1 MNKKLLNH
9 SILKSTQAKNVK
21 SSLKFLRFS
30 FSRFQRLLRAASFG
44 GAAGGGAALEQARPK
59 AELTKGSSTFFVNRQ
74 GLAIS
79 LDFRIKRFSVTQL
92 MFLSY
97 QNIFKCKRQD
107 LCVQLLSTP
116 FQTISCIY
124 SATS

>member
-59 AELTKGSSTFFVNRQ
+59 AELIKRSSTFFVNRQ
-74 GLAIS
+74 P
-79 LDFRIKRFSVTQL
+79 KQL
-92 MFLSY
+92 G
-97 QNIFKCKRQD
+97 I
-107 LCVQLLSTP
+107 V
-116 FQTISCIY
+116 
-124 SATS
+124 